1 MAANSQILNFMKY
14 DILHEYKQYLYDTL
28 NKNTAKTYYSAVN
41 KVLQDLR
48 FNSLSQIPESLII
61 KRVQHLGSKNLVSAA
76 KNGLKHLY
84 KFDDELNL
92 PKDEAFSDISKH
104 KRNYVKSKGKRI
116 DFDKTQRKVNS
127 IRNKKLKLA
136 FRLASISGLRV
147 SELAD
152 LEARDLKFNDD
163 GKVIV
168 SVRNGKGGKSGQ
180 VECLKD
186 KYVYEQLKEYCNSQE
201 ENKKLFYSESYMR
214 ERAGKLGL
222 EMHDFRRAFA
232 TLKKMDC
239 IDKGYS
245 SYEVNAKVQEGLR
258 HERFSTTKRYLYGRK
273 IVTKRKKIER
283 AAPSQQFPEEVEP
296 EITFEPYTKYKY
308 DMVSVVDSYDLTP
321 EEKDVLSR
329 YSDLDYT
336 EINASLYIENY
347 QYAGEWQNDIYLH
360 TQCINRKKIPDNIV
374 VYRGVP
380 NPDIIFGEDGHQLTA
395 AELNEKYS
403 GQLILHKSFM
413 STSIKRDIAD
423 DFTKG
428 ADLKLVLI
436 IKAPKS
442 KPGIFMG
449 GVTEHSEEDEILFQR
464 GLFLE
469 IESVEQNGN
478 ILEVQA
484 QIRGQLR
491 E

>member
-168 SVRNGKGGKSGQ
+168 SVRNGKGDVYKRQTQILVISGGKVSSGPCGGIQ
-180 VECLKD
+180 RTP
-186 KYVYEQLKEYCNSQE
+186 YV
-201 ENKKLFYSESYMR
+201 
-214 ERAGKLGL
+214 
-222 EMHDFRRAFA
+222 
-232 TLKKMDC
+232 
-239 IDKGYS
+239 
-245 SYEVNAKVQEGLR
+245 
-258 HERFSTTKRYLYGRK
+258 LYD
-273 IVTKRKKIER
+273 T
-283 AAPSQQFPEEVEP
+283 
-296 EITFEPYTKYKY
+296 
-308 DMVSVVDSYDLTP
+308 
-321 EEKDVLSR
+321 SR
-329 YSDLDYT
+329 
-336 EINASLYIENY
+336 
-347 QYAGEWQNDIYLH
+347 
-360 TQCINRKKIPDNIV
+360 
-374 VYRGVP
+374 
-380 NPDIIFGEDGHQLTA
+380 
-395 AELNEKYS
+395 
-403 GQLILHKSFM
+403 
-413 STSIKRDIAD
+413 
-423 DFTKG
+423 
-428 ADLKLVLI
+428 
-436 IKAPKS
+436 
-442 KPGIFMG
+442 
-449 GVTEHSEEDEILFQR
+449 
-464 GLFLE
+464 
-469 IESVEQNGN
+469 
-478 ILEVQA
+478 
-484 QIRGQLR
+484 
-491 E
+491 

>member
-1 MAANSQILNFMKY
+1 MKY

-28 NKNTAKTYYSAVN
+28 NKNTAKTYYSAGY
-41 KVLQDLR
+41 KVFLDLH
-48 FNSLSQIPESLII
+48 FNDLSQIPESMILE
-61 KRVQHLGSKNLVSAA
+61 RVKQLESKNLVSAA
-76 KNGLKHLY
+76 KNGLKLLY
-84 KFDDELNL
+84 KFDSKLNL
-92 PKDEAFSDISKH
+92 PKDEAFSNISKH

-163 GKVIV
+163 GKIIV
-168 SVRNGKGGKSGQ
+168 SVRNGKGGKNGQ
-180 VECLKD
+180 VECLDD
-186 KYVYEQLKEYCNSQE
+186 KYIYEQLKAYCNGQE
-201 ENKKLFYSESYMR
+201 GNKKLFYSESYMR
-214 ERAGKLGL
+214 ERAGRLGL

-232 TLKKMDC
+232 TLRKIYCMSE
-239 IDKGYS
+239 GYS
-245 SYEVNAKVQEGLR
+245 SYEANAKVQEGLR
-258 HERFSTTKRYLYGRK
+258 HERFSTTKRYLFGRK
-273 IVTKRKKIER
+273 VITKIKKIKGVS
-283 AAPSQQFPEEVEP
+283 PSQPIPEKDEP
-296 EITFEPYTKYKY
+296 KVVFDPYTKYKY

-321 EEKDVLSR
+321 EEKNVLSR
-329 YSDLDYT
+329 YSNYDYS
-336 EINASLYIENY
+336 EINASLYIEDY
-347 QYAGEWQNDIYLH
+347 PDTEEWQNDIDLL

-380 NPDIIFGEDGHQLTA
+380 DPDIIFGEDGHNLTA
-395 AELNEKYS
+395 EELNKKYC

-413 STSIKRDIAD
+413 STSIKRDVAD
-423 DFTKG
+423 DFAESG
-428 ADLKLVLI
+428 DLRLVLT
-436 IKAPKS
+436 IKAPKA
-442 KPGIFMG
+442 KRGIFMG
-449 GVTEHSEEDEILFQR
+449 GVTEHPEEDEILFQR
-464 GLFLE
+464 STFLE

-484 QIRGQLR
+484 RIRGQLR

>member
-1 MAANSQILNFMKY
+1 MKY

-41 KVLQDLR
+41 KVFRNLR
-48 FNSLSQIPESLII
+48 FNDLSQIPESLILE
-61 KRVQHLGSKNLVSAA
+61 RVQCLGSKNLVSAA
-76 KNGLKHLY
+76 KNGLKHLH
-84 KFDDELNL
+84 KFDNKLNL

-116 DFDKTQRKVNS
+116 DFDKTQKKVNS

-152 LEARDLKFNDD
+152 LETKDLKFNED
-163 GKVIV
+163 GKIIV

-180 VECLKD
+180 VECLDD
-186 KYVYEQLKEYCNSQE
+186 KYVYKQLKEYCNGQE
-201 ENKKLFYSESYMR
+201 ENTKLFYSESYMR
-214 ERAGKLGL
+214 ERAGRLGL

-239 IDKGYS
+239 IDEGYS
-245 SYEVNAKVQEGLR
+245 TYEANAKVQEGLR

-273 IVTKRKKIER
+273 IVTKRNKTER
-283 AAPSQQFPEEVEP
+283 AVPSLQIPENGEP
-296 EITFEPYTKYKY
+296 AVTFEPYTKYKY
-308 DMVSVVDSYDLTP
+308 DMVSVVDNYDLTP

-329 YSDLDYT
+329 YSNFDYT
-336 EINASLYIENY
+336 EINASLYIEDY
-347 QYAGEWQNDIYLH
+347 PDAEEWKNDIDRL
-360 TQCINRKKIPDNIV
+360 TQCIDRKKIPDNIV

-380 NPDIIFGEDGHQLTA
+380 DPDIIFGEDGHKLTA
-395 AELNEKYS
+395 EELNEKYS

-413 STSIKRDIAD
+413 STSIKRDVAE
-423 DFTKG
+423 DFTANG
-428 ADLKLVLI
+428 DLKLVLT
-436 IKAPKS
+436 IKAPKT
-442 KPGIFMG
+442 KKGLFMG
-449 GVTEHSEEDEILFQR
+449 NVTEHPEEDEILFQR
-464 GLFLE
+464 STFLE
-469 IESVEQNGN
+469 IESVGQNGN

-484 QIRGQLR
+484 RIRGQLMVHK
-491 E
+491 EG